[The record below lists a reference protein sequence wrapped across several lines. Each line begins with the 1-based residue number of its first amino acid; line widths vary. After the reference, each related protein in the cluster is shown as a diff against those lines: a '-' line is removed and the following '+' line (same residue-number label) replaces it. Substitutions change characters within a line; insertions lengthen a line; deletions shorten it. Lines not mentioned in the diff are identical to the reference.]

1 MASSIL
7 RTGTTVL
14 VLGLV
19 LAFVLGLALRSDW
32 LIPLEPA
39 TGSITSTWVL
49 ISVLLSSSKAS
60 FSLTSVESELE
71 LVTCMPELEVELTCE
86 LSSLVGIS
94 TQLDGSNYKE
104 REIIFIKLNDHFK
117 IIVIFI

>member
-14 VLGLV
+14 VLWLV

-60 FSLTSVESELE
+60 FSLTSVELE